1 MSDSKSYEAPKVV
14 DLENLSLY
22 GQWPLATDN
31 CTVGSG
37 NLGHTCGP
45 SGSSGGSTVPNLCPE
60 GDA

>member
-22 GQWPLATDN
+22 GQWPLATDT

-37 NLGHTCGP
+37 QLGHSCAP
-45 SGSSGGSTVPNLCPE
+45 EGSSGGSGVPNTCVS
-60 GDA
+60 GTN